1 MRVRRPLYEALLRL
15 EAEGAAVV
23 DRQLRGEDIAL
34 SADTC
39 CCIWTEDGL
48 KVCHPPNMQ
57 DLRAVTTATTS
68 TTQMAC
74 SRSYVCAR
82 RLLQESLH
90 NCCAGYL

>member
-23 DRQLRGEDIAL
+23 DRQLRAEDLAL

-48 KVCHPPNMQ
+48 KVCPPPNMQ
-57 DLRAVTTATTS
+57 DLRAVPTATTS

-74 SRSYVCAR
+74 SRSYVCTR
-82 RLLQESLH
+82 RLL
-90 NCCAGYL
+90 